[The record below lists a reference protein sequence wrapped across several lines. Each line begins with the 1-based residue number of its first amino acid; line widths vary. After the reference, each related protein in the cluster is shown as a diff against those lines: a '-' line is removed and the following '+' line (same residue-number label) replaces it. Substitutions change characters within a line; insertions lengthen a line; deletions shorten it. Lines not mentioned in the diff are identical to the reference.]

1 MESDRTKR
9 EKWNCVRAG
18 DKRKEGQEKKP
29 KGEIEGV
36 PSGVKEA
43 R

>member
-1 MESDRTKR
+1 MGSDRTKR
-9 EKWNCVRAG
+9 EKWNCVRETRG
-18 DKRKEGQEKKP
+18 KRGKTKEP

-36 PSGVKEA
+36 PSGVKDA